1 MGSGRRERQNS
12 LGHPFLSHTLK
23 PCWQKLKVK
32 SAKSH
37 LQTPGSL
44 WVWTDKQ
51 GELQGR
57 ISPGNEKYPIWPAL
71 QSNCI
76 HSRTG
81 FSASLKVEVCSPDT
95 AKSTQLKESLDFHRE
110 STHGK
115 TSTLG
120 RWVELI
126 FFEYFSEMSHVLTS
140 VTKELT

>member
-23 PCWQKLKVK
+23 PCWQRLKVK

-57 ISPGNEKYPIWPAL
+57 ISPVNKNYPIRPAL
-71 QSNCI
+71 QSNSI
-76 HSRTG
+76 HSHMG
-81 FSASLKVEVCSPDT
+81 FSASLKAEVCFPDT
-95 AKSTQLKESLDFHRE
+95 AKSIHRNGPWFATERVHRAKPPLWEDGLK
-110 STHGK
+110 
-115 TSTLG
+115 
-120 RWVELI
+120 LI
-126 FFEYFSEMSHVLTS
+126 LSEYFSEMSNVLTS
-140 VTKELT
+140 ITRELT